1 MFNNESE
8 NMNPQT
14 QENEQQETIQTAY
27 SEHEYSESEGTVVQ
41 SDESAADETDYANGA
56 YRENPYRGY
65 GAYYAANP
73 QNNTAYT
80 EHVTEKSKNR
90 VFPVV
95 LTALIT
101 LVVCVMLCAALI
113 GLDVI
118 SIGTEHDRDN
128 ALNNP
133 YIQQTAAPAKT
144 ASPDKDASQG
154 LIIGNDSSQ
163 SSSADNIINSCT
175 RSVVSINVQTVSS
188 SFYYGDNVTTSSGS
202 GVIIT
207 SDGYVVTCNHVVEA
221 ANSISVSLQ
230 DGTMYEANVVGFD
243 SRTDL
248 AVLKIEAK
256 NLPAATIGD
265 SGNYNVGDRVYALGN
280 PLGEFASTV
289 TDGIISGINRT
300 IEIDGIAMTLMQT
313 NAAINPGNSGGGLFS
328 AETGELVGIVNAKN
342 YGIEIEGLG
351 FAIPTTTA
359 HEIIADLM
367 DLGYVTG
374 RPYIGISTQVISVS
388 NGYGFFGQLSGETR
402 VKITAVSENSPAEK
416 AGISAGDYLI
426 SFDGTAIYDMNDLDG
441 VMNKSDA
448 GDKVDVVVERNGQRI
463 TLSLT
468 LGEASGN

>member
-14 QENEQQETIQTAY
+14 QESGQHETVQTAY

-41 SDESAADETDYANGA
+41 DNEYVTGGADYSNGA
-56 YRENPYRGY
+56 YNENPYNGF
-65 GAYYAANP
+65 GAYYTDNP
-73 QNNTAYT
+73 QNKGTYT
-80 EHVTEKSKNR
+80 KPAPEKNKNHV
-90 VFPVV
+90 FAVV

-101 LVVCVMLCAALI
+101 LAACGMICATLI

-118 SIGTEHDRDN
+118 SFGTGNDRGMTSDV
-128 ALNNP
+128 
-133 YIQQTAAPAKT
+133 QRTATPT
-144 ASPDKDASQG
+144 ETVSHDKDASQG
-154 LIIGNDSSQ
+154 LIINNDSAQ
-163 SSSADNIINSCT
+163 SSSVSSVIDSCT

-202 GVIIT
+202 GVILT
-207 SDGYVVTCNHVVEA
+207 ADGYVVTCNHVVEGA
-221 ANSISVSLQ
+221 SSIGVSLQ
-230 DGTMYEANVVGFD
+230 DGTMYEAKVVGFD

-248 AVLKIEAK
+248 AVLKIEAE

-265 SGNYNVGDRVYALGN
+265 SGNYNVGSPIYAIGN

-300 IEIDGIAMTLMQT
+300 IEIDGISMTLMQT

-328 AETGELVGIVNAKN
+328 AETGELVGIINAKN

-374 RPYIGISTQVISVS
+374 RPYIGISTQVVSVS

-416 AGISAGDYLI
+416 AGILAGDYLI
-426 SFDGTAIYDMNDLDG
+426 SFAGTAIYNMDDLDG
-441 VMNKSDA
+441 VMYSHNA
-448 GDKVDVVVERNGQRI
+448 GDKVDVVVERNGQKI
-463 TLSLT
+463 TLPLT